1 MVMYA
6 KVRRMFLREHLSINE
21 IKRRTS
27 LSRNTIKKWLK
38 TPIEP
43 KYKRS
48 AGVTKLT
55 AFESQLNLMLESDTH
70 RPKKERR
77 TALSLF
83 TELKNAGFTGSYSRI
98 TQYIRQWH
106 NQSAKITGKSAF
118 VPLKFELGEAFQ
130 FDWSEEDALFIDGQP
145 TKVQASHLKLCASR
159 AFAVFAYGVVE

>member
-38 TPIEP
+38 TPLEP

-48 AGVTKLT
+48 TGVTKLT

-98 TQYIRQWH
+98 THYIRQWH
-106 NQSAKITGKSAF
+106 NQSAKVTGKSAF
-118 VPLKFELGEAFQ
+118 VPLKF
-130 FDWSEEDALFIDGQP
+130 
-145 TKVQASHLKLCASR
+145 
-159 AFAVFAYGVVE
+159 